1 MQNPQNHLDKFKTF
15 FSNALGA
22 DVAIQ
27 HFEMLRKSTREAPWR
42 FDLLVDGEPRSF
54 VFRMHTRTS
63 AREYKVLE
71 ALQDVQVPTP
81 HVYGLDKKGKTFGQP
96 CYFMDYIEGESL
108 LAPLLAGEEWAE
120 ELFIDSAVR
129 LLTLPADVLGNLP
142 PWVERYSAEDLLD
155 NAYQKLKRFND
166 IVARKVYQELKQNAP
181 PLPETY
187 FSNGDLYPDNFIVR
201 ERQLV
206 GVIDFANA
214 SFGDPLFEFMLP
226 TFIHRELR
234 GRGLE
239 ERFCARLG
247 IDLVDLGWYHVLE
260 YYDLWGFLAGTTDD
274 FVGHTAE
281 SVRQVLDG
289 WLKSGKLKD

>member
-1 MQNPQNHLDKFKTF
+1 MQNPQKHLDKFKTY
-15 FSNALGA
+15 FSTALGA
-22 DVAIQ
+22 EVVIQ

-42 FDLLVDGEPRSF
+42 FDLLIDGEPRSF

-108 LAPLLAGEEWAE
+108 LKPLLAGETWAE
-120 ELFIDSAVR
+120 ELYIDSTIR
-129 LLTLPADVLGNLP
+129 LFTLPEETLANLP
-142 PWVERYSAEDLLD
+142 AWVEHSSAEDLLD
-155 NAYQKLKRFND
+155 HAYQKLKQFND
-166 IVARKVYQELKQNAP
+166 LVARRVYQELKLNVP
-181 PLPETY
+181 PLPEIR

-201 ERQLV
+201 DRQLV

-214 SFGDPLFEFMLP
+214 SYGDPLFEFMLP
-226 TFIHRELR
+226 MFIHRDLR

-239 ERFCARLG
+239 ERFCARIG
-247 IDLVDLGWYHVLE
+247 IQSGNLDWYHVLE
-260 YYDLWGFLAGTTDD
+260 YYDLWGFLAGTKDD

-281 SVRQVLDG
+281 SIRNSLAD
-289 WLKSGKLKD
+289 WLKKGKLV